1 MGTAIGIA
9 LFLAVYGRIGFMV
22 YEELT
27 GRQRSRVKPPRA
39 AASGEAVACET
50 GSPELIL
57 TSDVSRMKRLSRS
70 VHATADSTPHGA
82 RTWEYRHHE
91 RSPQR
96 TVRLVRLADVDTLAH
111 VDPGNQT
118 SMTATFI

>member
-39 AASGEAVACET
+39 
-50 GSPELIL
+50 
-57 TSDVSRMKRLSRS
+57 RRL
-70 VHATADSTPHGA
+70 
-82 RTWEYRHHE
+82 
-91 RSPQR
+91 
-96 TVRLVRLADVDTLAH
+96 LVRPLRARRAH
-111 VDPGNQT
+111 QN
-118 SMTATFI
+118 